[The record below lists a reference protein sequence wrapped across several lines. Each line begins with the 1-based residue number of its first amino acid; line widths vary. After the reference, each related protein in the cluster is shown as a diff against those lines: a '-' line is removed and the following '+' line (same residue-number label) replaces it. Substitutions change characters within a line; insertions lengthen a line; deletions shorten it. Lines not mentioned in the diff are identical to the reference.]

1 MIINSIRQAFGAT
14 LTKLAKDNKN
24 IYVVDVDLKSPL
36 FLAEF
41 AQKFPDRF
49 IECGVSETN
58 AAGIAAGLSKTGK
71 TVFLTSFACFSPSI
85 NWNTIK
91 QSICYN
97 HANVKIIGSHAGLMS
112 ADLGAT
118 HQMLEDIALM
128 RTLPNLDVFAP
139 LDALETEKIVN
150 VLVHSPK
157 SAYLRL
163 VRPTTSNLSDSKTGF
178 TIGKSHL
185 LKTGKDI
192 TVIGYGPILEE
203 ALKAQ
208 AILDVRANHDSPLQK
223 NISLEIINCSS
234 IKPLDTVTILKSL
247 KKTGRLIC
255 LEDHQIAGSLG
266 EAVAHLV
273 LSQNI
278 KCSFKHLAV
287 NDQFGRSAKDYQ
299 ELYNYYGIGV
309 NNLID
314 AIKEII

>member
-97 HANVKIIGSHAGLMS
+97 YANVKIIGSHAGLMS

-128 RTLPNLDVFAP
+128 RILPNLDVFAP

-163 VRPTTSNLSDSKTGF
+163 VRPTTPNLFDSKTGF

-192 TVIGYGPILEE
+192 TIIGYGPILEE

-208 AILDVRANHDSPLQK
+208 AQLNLDPKTK

-266 EAVAHLV
+266 ETVAHLV

-314 AIKEII
+314 AIKQLI